1 MINSKKIKKLFKDQ
15 KLIAGLAIFWFLLT
29 GEFTVYNVVIGFS
42 IILLIVYVSDV
53 ILGDNNQIPEKI
65 NIFNF
70 MIFIFNVIVDIDMSS
85 VRHIVRIV
93 KNNSKP
99 YVFHLKLN
107 TDNTF
112 VASLIANAI
121 TLTPGTITLEVSDDL
136 ELKILT
142 MIEKEEEID
151 KLKKNIIN
159 RYEKVLMKGEEVF
172 DNA

>member
-1 MINSKKIKKLFKDQ
+1 MLNSKKIKKLFKDQ

-29 GEFTVYNVVIGFS
+29 GEFTVYNIVIGFS

-70 MIFIFNVIVDIDMSS
+70 IIFIFNVIVDINMSS
-85 VRHIVRIV
+85 VLHIVRIV
-93 KNNSKP
+93 KNTSKP
-99 YVFHLKLN
+99 YVFHLKIS

-136 ELKILT
+136 ELKVLT
-142 MIEKEEEID
+142 MIESEEEIV
-151 KLKKNIIN
+151 KIKENIIR
-159 RYEKVLMKGEEVF
+159 RYEKVLTRGKR
-172 DNA
+172 